1 MKGILMPLST
11 RPPQP
16 IMRLTHRKPV
26 SKQVQPSSPCY
37 MLRLVFMQRPGDDDR
52 IGRWEVFREGRTDW
66 SGERVREYESHP
78 VMQPQFIRVRHR
90 IINLAAIAYFRVYED
105 SDRIDIRLTG
115 PSADV
120 LLTVS
125 VEGEEAVPVRA
136 FLKESGL
143 IKDLR
148 PGA

>member
-1 MKGILMPLST
+1 
-11 RPPQP
+11 
-16 IMRLTHRKPV
+16 
-26 SKQVQPSSPCY
+26 
-37 MLRLVFMQRPGDDDR
+37 
-52 IGRWEVFREGRTDW
+52 
-66 SGERVREYESHP
+66 
-78 VMQPQFIRVRHR
+78 MQPQFIRVRHR

-125 VEGEEAVPVRA
+125 VEGEEAVPVRT